1 MALLYR
7 GPPVS
12 GGMRRAPLAGA
23 PVAGTAFAAHPAAA
37 NAVTVPGRAI
47 TGYGRP
53 GNFNSNR
60 QFREHYRRNNAYF
73 DGPTQDIQPGTFQ
86 QELLVTAKDK
96 VAGRFAKNMAKRNS
110 YRAEQIMGIRKVHD
124 PDEIDTMNE
133 HPYQYA
139 MGNEKLVKLIKRTK
153 KMKRELGSRPS
164 FHDGVTPAA
173 IIAQNPHTCTMAE
186 GSGVV
191 KYNGPDG
198 NIVLAAGQNPSYVK
212 KGDTFSPIRGG
223 VYNKKAKKEAQKLER
238 LQLKREEMQE
248 GYENGFK

>member
-1 MALLYR
+1 MAFR
-7 GPPVS
+7 GPPAPGS
-12 GGMRRAPLAGA
+12 MRRTPLAGA
-23 PVAGTAFAAHPAAA
+23 PGGGRAFGAHPAASNVVTLPTSASVGLTKA
-37 NAVTVPGRAI
+37 NGF
-47 TGYGRP
+47 G
-53 GNFNSNR
+53 SNR
-60 QFREHYRRNNAYF
+60 QYREFHRRKNAYF
-73 DGPTQDIQPGTFQ
+73 DGPDQQISPGTFQ
-86 QELLVTAKDK
+86 EELLVTAKDK
-96 VAGRFAKNMAKRNS
+96 VAGRFAKNMAKRNG

-124 PDEIDTMNE
+124 PDELETMNE
-133 HPYQYA
+133 HPYQYS

-153 KMKRELGSRPS
+153 KMKRELQSRPS
-164 FHDGVTPAA
+164 YHDGVTPAD

-198 NIVLAAGQNPSYVK
+198 NITLFAGAPPTYVK

>member
-1 MALLYR
+1 M
-7 GPPVS
+7 
-12 GGMRRAPLAGA
+12 PLAGA
-23 PVAGTAFAAHPAAA
+23 PAVGVRFPVHPVGANRVNVNAAGIPLPM
-37 NAVTVPGRAI
+37 VWG
-47 TGYGRP
+47 
-53 GNFNSNR
+53 SNR
-60 QFREHYRRNNAYF
+60 QYRETHRRRNAYF
-73 DGPTQDIQPGTFQ
+73 DGPAQNIQAGTFQ
-86 QELLVTAKDK
+86 EELLTTAKDK
-96 VAGRFAKNMAKRNS
+96 VAGRFAKNMAKRNG
-110 YRAEQIMGIRKVHD
+110 YRAEQVMGIRKIHD
-124 PDEIDTMNE
+124 PDEIATMNE

-153 KMKRELGSRPS
+153 KMKRELDSRPS
-164 FHDGVTPAA
+164 FYDGVTPAG

-198 NIVLAAGQNPSYVK
+198 MVALIAGQAPTYVK

-238 LQLKREEMQE
+238 LQLKREELQE